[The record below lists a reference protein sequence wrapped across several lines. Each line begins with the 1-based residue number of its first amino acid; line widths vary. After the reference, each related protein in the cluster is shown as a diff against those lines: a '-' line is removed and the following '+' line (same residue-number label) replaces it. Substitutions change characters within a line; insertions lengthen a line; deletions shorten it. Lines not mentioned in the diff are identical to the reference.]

1 LPFASIVKVN
11 TVLAPAEAVS
21 VLRQQ
26 RDHVV
31 TETIPITDIATIKK
45 SSLKKMS
52 TTSKKVLIG
61 VAVGLGVLFVAGLAV
76 CASASSAR
84 AHAGTAEEA
93 H

>member
-1 LPFASIVKVN
+1 
-11 TVLAPAEAVS
+11 

-26 RDHVV
+26 RGHVV

-61 VAVGLGVLFVAGLAV
+61 VAVSLGVLVVAGLAV

-84 AHAGTAEEA
+84 AHPGTADVA